1 MRWLALALVLFPTA
15 AFAKERT
22 AGCAGF
28 PRAYLR
34 IESVIRIGAP
44 MWNQGNQLGTY
55 ALYRDTT
62 QSILDELV
70 KDASCGQLYEMLHS
84 AIVRAHRER
93 TPGTAGWDLRHGFD
107 AFMEIV
113 ASPHGES
120 AKLPMAREVER
131 PVAPPYD
138 RDCPDLMDWVQRA
151 EKALAEGKGED
162 EAKAML
168 AELKSKASCPRVADA
183 LAAGLKKKQGAA
195 ALDRF
200 IDGQPPPGDPDE
212 PPAILRRCTNA
223 PSLVEEITFAI
234 LRGAPRF
241 DAGRPE
247 ACFDI
252 YKKSAED
259 VLARYAAGG
268 RCEEAAKLLRK
279 GLDEAKKDSDVKKGA
294 WALRH
299 AFDAIGEQFVKAVPQ

>member
-15 AFAKERT
+15 ALAKERT
-22 AGCAGF
+22 AGCTGF

-34 IESVIRIGAP
+34 IESAIRLGAP
-44 MWNQGNQLGTY
+44 IWNQGNQLATY
-55 ALYRDTT
+55 GLYRDTT
-62 QSILDELV
+62 QAILDELV
-70 KDASCGQLYEMLHS
+70 KDASCGQLYETLHG
-84 AIVRAHRER
+84 AIVRAHREH

-113 ASPHGES
+113 ARGES
-120 AKLPMAREVER
+120 PKLPLPREVER
-131 PVAPPYD
+131 PVAPYYD

-151 EKALAEGKGED
+151 EKALAAGKGDD
-162 EAKAML
+162 EAKAIA
-168 AELKSKASCPRVADA
+168 AELKGKGACPRLAET
-183 LAAGLKKKQGAA
+183 LAAAVKKKQGAA

-212 PPAILRRCTNA
+212 PAPILRRCTNA
-223 PSLVEEITFAI
+223 PSMVEEITFAI

-252 YKKSAED
+252 YKKTAED
-259 VLARYAAGG
+259 ALARYAAGG

-279 GLDEAKKDSDVKKGA
+279 GLDEAKKDPDVKKGA

-299 AFDAIGEQFVKAVPQ
+299 AFDAIGEQFVKSVPQ